1 MKWID
6 TESDELLVIYVF
18 SKEYDVKFADV
29 FEIDAERLLRWFKNG
44 SDIYFELLLRFVLF
58 L

>member
-18 SKEYDVKFADV
+18 SKENDVELADV

-44 SDIYFELLLRFVLF
+44 SDIYFELLLGFVLF